1 MINKNCIYIYK
12 IYPCSINLYIIH
24 LYNTKSLSNSFIS
37 LFQLFFKKRNSN
49 VESSSNSYQK
59 LKNSPSIYLSQ
70 KENSLNPN
78 GKKKMEKVVATIL
91 RDTEARFLSQKT
103 GLETRLIL
111 VRIDEIPELLRRKK
125 RERKTLK

>member
-1 MINKNCIYIYK
+1 MINKNCIYIKYIHVQLIFIQS
-12 IYPCSINLYIIH
+12 IYTIPNLCQIH
-24 LYNTKSLSNSFIS
+24 SFH
-37 LFQLFFKKRNSN
+37 LQLFFKKRNSN

-103 GLETRLIL
+103 SLETRLIL

-125 RERKTLK
+125 RKEKH